1 MKHNPLSGFNY
12 IKRGFILMLQ
22 PGAKRYVIIPLL
34 INIIVFALFIGV
46 GYHYVGAGNQWL
58 DGHLAHWLH
67 WLKWLVW
74 LVFIV
79 GSLFFVVYLFT
90 IVANIIAS
98 PFNGFLSEKIEQ
110 MIRGKK
116 NQDDLNIKQ
125 CFTIMLKAVERQRRF
140 FLYYLPRAVVLLIL
154 FFIPGVN
161 IIAGVAWFLFTAWM
175 MALQY
180 LDYPFDNHH
189 IGFKPMI
196 KAMHKRRLVNLN
208 FGIVVTLLS
217 AIPIVNLFIIPAAVA
232 GATAIWIEHYQ
243 TNTTMNDETAND

>member
-1 MKHNPLSGFNY
+1 MKHNPLSGINY

-34 INIIVFALFIGV
+34 INIIVFTLFIGV
-46 GYHYVGAGNQWL
+46 GYHYIGVGNAWL
-58 DGHLAHWLH
+58 DSHLAHWLH

-116 NQDDLNIKQ
+116 NQDDFKFKQ
-125 CFTIMLKAVERQRRF
+125 CFSIMLKAIERQGRF
-140 FLYYLPRAVVLLIL
+140 LLYYLPRAVILLIL

-161 IIAGVAWFLFTAWM
+161 IIAGVLWFLFTAWM
-175 MALQY
+175 MTLQY

-196 KAMHKRRLVNLN
+196 KAMHKERLTNLN
-208 FGIVVTLLS
+208 FGIVVTVLS
-217 AIPIVNLFIIPAAVA
+217 SIPIVNLFIIPAAVA
-232 GATAIWIEHYQ
+232 GATAIWVEHYQ
-243 TNTTMNDETAND
+243 KNQKHQSELADD